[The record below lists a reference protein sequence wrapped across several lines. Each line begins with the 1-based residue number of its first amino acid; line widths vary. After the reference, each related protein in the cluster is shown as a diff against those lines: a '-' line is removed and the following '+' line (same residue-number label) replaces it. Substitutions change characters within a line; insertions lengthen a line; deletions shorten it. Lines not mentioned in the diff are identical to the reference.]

1 MTLPGE
7 RFEVSGSG
15 IVARSRGFTLIEL
28 MIVAV
33 IIAIGVALAV
43 PTYENTVQKRRLTSA
58 AESIASFL
66 SLVQGEAI
74 KRNETVAISIK
85 RANDGSTW
93 CAGAMIRTA
102 ATDHC
107 DCEETTA
114 TENDYCDFNPGGA
127 GSPQVI
133 NQVGFDKF
141 TMNSSRAGATASND
155 FNFNFDPVRGVKV
168 LDSGLVDGNSH
179 QLTLLSDNSKYSLL
193 VDISVTGRIRV
204 CNPASDKEVPGF
216 KSCALIVAPPPPPLP
231 F

>member
-1 MTLPGE
+1 MGTQRE
-7 RFEVSGSG
+7 KFMAVNSGTM
-15 IVARSRGFTLIEL
+15 VRNKGFTLIEL
-28 MIVAV
+28 MIVGV
-33 IIAIGVALAV
+33 IIAIGLALAV
-43 PTYENTVQKRRLTSA
+43 PTYQDTVQKRRVTAA

-66 SLVQGEAI
+66 TLVQGEAI
-74 KRNETVAISIK
+74 KRNETIAISVK
-85 RANDGSTW
+85 RASSGATW

-114 TENDYCDFNPGGA
+114 TENDHCDFNPGGA
-127 GSPQVI
+127 GDPRVI
-133 NQVGFDKF
+133 NHVGFESF
-141 TMNSSRAGATASND
+141 TMNSSRAGALASND

-179 QLTLLSDNSKYSLL
+179 QVTLLSKNTKYSLL

-204 CNPASDKEVPGF
+204 CNPDSNKKVPGF
-216 KSCALIVAPPPPPLP
+216 KSCALIVAPPPIPLP